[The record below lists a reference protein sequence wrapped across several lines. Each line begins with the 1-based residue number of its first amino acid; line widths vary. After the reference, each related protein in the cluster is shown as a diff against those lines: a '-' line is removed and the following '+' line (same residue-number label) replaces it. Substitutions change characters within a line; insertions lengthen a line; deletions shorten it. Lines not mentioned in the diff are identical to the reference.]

1 MSTPSSRDRS
11 PADYELPRDE
21 AARGS
26 EKQERD
32 DATGPTSLDR
42 RTALKVIA
50 ASAALAGAPACA
62 PDTGPAGSETD
73 DAHTRLSGF
82 DPVPPSNPLAAGT
95 PTDPDLLAPVVT
107 WEPQL
112 NEAEMETVTALC
124 DLIIPADERSPAASA
139 VGVPDYVNEYVS
151 APYPGQQEDL
161 VLVRGGLA
169 WLNRTG
175 QDRFGAPFAALSPD
189 QQQTICDPLRY
200 EPDAPDDLKVQAR
213 FFDRFRDITST
224 GFWTTDEGMRDLG
237 YMGNVPLPSF
247 DGPPPQVL
255 NALGLTAEDLA

>member
-1 MSTPSSRDRS
+1 
-11 PADYELPRDE
+11 
-21 AARGS
+21 
-26 EKQERD
+26 
-32 DATGPTSLDR
+32 
-42 RTALKVIA
+42 
-50 ASAALAGAPACA
+50 
-62 PDTGPAGSETD
+62 
-73 DAHTRLSGF
+73 
-82 DPVPPSNPLAAGT
+82 
-95 PTDPDLLAPVVT
+95 LAPVVT